1 MKNTNKMKKLTND
14 LKAFEQMMKEKHKDH
29 HFTDIEVKI
38 GTTEEDA
45 KNPSDDLNDAFL
57 LILETVQLI
66 GKAVMKV
73 KYLEDKLINDE
84 GEACT
89 VSDNCPYSGDC
100 GSTYGTMVLVA
111 RPDGDNTIMTM
122 DELAEEIG
130 DIFAGQTGTYDMHPI
145 PGTEDLYYT
154 IAEKKPLKRGSKTY
168 YKAPAVIFGIDEE
181 AGEVV
186 SPNARQLYAAARYFE
201 EHSTTI
207 RTREGSAPVF
217 CFD

>member
-1 MKNTNKMKKLTND
+1 MENTSKMKNLIND
-14 LKAFEQMMKEKHKDH
+14 LKAFELMMKEQRKENQYPGIELEIDVEEESPA
-29 HFTDIEVKI
+29 DILLQASGMLLDCSVMV
-38 GTTEEDA
+38 A
-45 KNPSDDLNDAFL
+45 KAAFL
-57 LILETVQLI
+57 VGLMETE
-66 GKAVMKV
+66 AD
-73 KYLEDKLINDE
+73 EDEDDDE
-84 GEACT
+84 DECG
-89 VSDNCPYSGDC
+89 SCPYSGDC

-122 DELAEEIG
+122 DELAEEVG
-130 DIFAGQTGTYDMHPI
+130 DFFDGKTGYYDMHPI

-154 IAEKKPLKRGSKTY
+154 IAEKKPLKRGNKTY

-201 EHSTTI
+201 EHAKKLK
-207 RTREGSAPVF
+207 TREGEVSVF

>member
-1 MKNTNKMKKLTND
+1 MENTSKMKNLIND
-14 LKAFEQMMKEKHKDH
+14 LKAFELMMKEQRKENQYPGIELEIDVEEESPA
-29 HFTDIEVKI
+29 DILLQASGMLLDCSVMVAKAAFLVGLMEAEAEDD
-38 GTTEEDA
+38 EED
-45 KNPSDDLNDAFL
+45 
-57 LILETVQLI
+57 
-66 GKAVMKV
+66 
-73 KYLEDKLINDE
+73 EDECK
-84 GEACT
+84 
-89 VSDNCPYSGDC
+89 NCPYSGDC

-154 IAEKKPLKRGSKTY
+154 IAEKKPLKRGNKIY

-201 EHSTTI
+201 EHSATI
-207 RTREGSAPVF
+207 RTREGEVSVF

>member
-1 MKNTNKMKKLTND
+1 
-14 LKAFEQMMKEKHKDH
+14 
-29 HFTDIEVKI
+29 
-38 GTTEEDA
+38 
-45 KNPSDDLNDAFL
+45 
-57 LILETVQLI
+57 
-66 GKAVMKV
+66 
-73 KYLEDKLINDE
+73 
-84 GEACT
+84 
-89 VSDNCPYSGDC
+89 
-100 GSTYGTMVLVA
+100 
-111 RPDGDNTIMTM
+111 
-122 DELAEEIG
+122 
-130 DIFAGQTGTYDMHPI
+130 MHPI

-154 IAEKKPLKRGSKTY
+154 IAEKKPLKRGNKTY